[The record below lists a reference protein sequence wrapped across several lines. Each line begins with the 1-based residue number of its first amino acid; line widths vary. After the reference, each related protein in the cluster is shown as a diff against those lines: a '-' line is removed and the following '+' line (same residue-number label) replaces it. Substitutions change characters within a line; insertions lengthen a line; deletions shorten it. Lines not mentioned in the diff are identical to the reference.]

1 MMLSQIGFS
10 SRGEKSANPLC
21 TGMLEM
27 FSEIRTWN
35 HEYVIPSTNPS
46 RANHVGDSPHWVGDV
61 RPIDG
66 CYDLQNYKNGD
77 FIT

>member
-1 MMLSQIGFS
+1 
-10 SRGEKSANPLC
+10 
-21 TGMLEM
+21 M

-46 RANHVGDSPHWVGDV
+46 RTNHVGDSPHWVGDV